1 VNGSI
6 SDGLFNFQQLLNA
19 DSFKWYKL
27 CASLYYSYSTARFT
41 SIYVFYT
48 VNPPVFY
55 GCETRPLY
63 CQCKGEL
70 QQFFKQGLFAFEV
83 YANIPKLQIA

>member
-1 VNGSI
+1 MQN
-6 SDGLFNFQQLLNA
+6 LFNGINCVLHSIIPILLL
-19 DSFKWYKL
+19 DSPLFMFFIL
-27 CASLYYSYSTARFT
+27 LIHLF
-41 SIYVFYT
+41 
-48 VNPPVFY
+48 FY
-55 GCETRPLY
+55 GCETRSLY